1 MGGCAALW
9 SFDVFGKITRFTQSM
24 LSSLSG
30 RAGLRLESIVVEG
43 RSRASNM
50 EIAQALGVE
59 KGVSIFDLDPHSLRE
74 KLEALAWVRS
84 AIVERRLPNTLY
96 VRLMERVPVALWQD
110 EQGRTFLVD
119 ERGITIK
126 EAPHG
131 QQHSF
136 LVVTGKGAAVSAPE
150 LVKHLAKYPLV
161 NTHVTGASFI
171 SMRQWELV
179 IDGRL
184 RVKLPQDNLDSAL
197 ARVQEFAKT
206 GYFEKQEILSI
217 DVRLPD
223 RAFFYLTQDV
233 VARRK
238 GGKKQK
244 EIKDS

>member
-1 MGGCAALW
+1 MGACAALF
-9 SFDVFGKITRFTQSM
+9 SFDVFGRVTRFTQSIAAS
-24 LSSLSG
+24 LSS
-30 RAGLRLESIVVEG
+30 RAGLRLDSIVVEG
-43 RSRASNM
+43 RSRASNA
-50 EIAQALGVE
+50 EIAQALGVQ
-59 KGVSIFDLDPHSLRE
+59 KGMSIFDLDPHSLRD
-74 KLEALAWVRS
+74 KLESLAWVRS

-110 EQGRTFLVD
+110 QESRTFLID
-119 ERGITIK
+119 EQGAMIK

-131 QQHSF
+131 QRHSF
-136 LVVTGKGAAVSAPE
+136 LVVTGKGAAVNAPE

-171 SMRQWELV
+171 SMRQWELM

-184 RVKLPQDNLDSAL
+184 RVKLPQDNLELAL

-244 EIKDS
+244 EVKDS

>member
-1 MGGCAALW
+1 MALW
-9 SFDVFGKITRFTQSM
+9 SLDVFVRTSRFAQGIVST
-24 LSSLSG
+24 LSG

-43 RSRASNM
+43 RSRASSA

-59 KGVSIFDLDPHSLRE
+59 KGISIFDLDPHFLRE
-74 KLEALAWVRS
+74 KLESLAWVRS

-119 ERGITIK
+119 ERGVTIK

-136 LVVTGKGAAVSAPE
+136 LIVTGKDAAVNAPE

-184 RVKLPQDNLDSAL
+184 RVKLPEDNLNAAL

-238 GGKKQK
+238 GAKKQK